1 MTTRRMFAKNQ
12 AETEQSALIAAAMLL
27 ECVAVV
33 IGGRYLARHGR
44 PA

>member
-1 MTTRRMFAKNQ
+1 MTTRRKRARRQ
-12 AETEQSALIAAAMLL
+12 PETDQSAIIAAAMLL
-27 ECVAVV
+27 ECMAVV